1 MDALINKTV
10 RFSKEEIAGLRAMA
24 EKEGRKFG
32 ELVRIAV
39 DQLLGLKNGKK
50 KSQTMKLIAVVIAL
64 FIAGWVGSCIGH
76 WANRHVEP
84 IKIVMTH

>member
-10 RFSKEEIAGLRAMA
+10 RFSKEEITGLRDLA

-39 DQLLGLKNGKK
+39 DRLLGLKNGKK
-50 KSQTMKLIAVVIAL
+50 KHKQ
-64 FIAGWVGSCIGH
+64 
-76 WANRHVEP
+76 
-84 IKIVMTH
+84 